1 MPIAY
6 IDHLNRLYRSLG
18 FPPYDWTVNHT
29 APFTSLARPLN
40 ACTVALLTTGGIS
53 RRDAPPWNPD
63 ARNDFRLDAIPA
75 DTPADAFQVHDHYY
89 DDRAARTDINCQF
102 PLTRLAE
109 LAAEGVIGGVA
120 RRHWS
125 GFMGRIYKRSD
136 VVEVHAPAFAA
147 CLREDDVDLLVLIP
161 ACPLDHQTAGLVAR
175 VVEEHGIATVM
186 IATARDLAACV
197 RPPRTLF
204 VDHPMG
210 NALGRAG
217 DAAGQRAILSRA
229 LALAVTAA
237 APGVLIDDPS
247 DWGAPFEVYYKE
259 TTREYQSRK

>member
-1 MPIAY
+1 MAIAY
-6 IDHLNRLYRSLG
+6 VEHLNRLYQSLG
-18 FPPYDWTVNHT
+18 FPPYDWTVHHD
-29 APFTSLARPLN
+29 APWTPLARPLA

-53 RRDAPPWNPD
+53 HRDAPPWNPD

-75 DTPADAFQVHDHYY
+75 DTAAGNLQVHDHYY
-89 DDRAARTDINCQF
+89 DHRAARADIDCQF

-109 LAAEGVIGGVA
+109 LAREGLIGAVA
-120 RRHWS
+120 RHHWS
-125 GFMGRIYKRSD
+125 GFMGRIYKRAE

-147 CLREDDVDLLVLIP
+147 ALRADAVDLLVLVP

-175 VVEEHGIATVM
+175 VVEAAGIPTVT
-186 IATARDLAACV
+186 IATARDLALLV

-217 DAAGQRAILSRA
+217 DADGQRALLARA
-229 LALAVTAA
+229 LALAETAA
-237 APGVLIDDPS
+237 APGTLVDDVAC
-247 DWGAPFEVYYKE
+247 WGEPFEVFYQQ
-259 TTREYQSRK
+259 TTREYQARK